1 MADSRYFNKFPL
13 INYNGANCIN
23 ITERVALLNSVD
35 NNQYIYYP
43 YDLQTYE
50 RADQFSNRYY
60 GDPYL
65 SWILYLTNNIYDPL
79 RGWYLQL
86 SELNDLVALKYG
98 SLQLA
103 IQKTKF
109 YRNNWTGVSNI
120 LPSHYDALPP
130 ILQGYWQPVF
140 TGYKITSYERMKI
153 DWTINTNRIMKYN
166 VANTSFISDE
176 VVNIVWNGNTSGEGQ
191 VLSVFPDNTI
201 FVQHVNGFF
210 QESFS
215 VPITANSYIYGQE
228 STVNSSFINNSLGAY
243 IGSTIIA
250 QNLSPE
256 EEIYWVPVTYYDYE
270 NELNENNKTIRVLD
284 SRYTSMLLRILQFE

>member
-1 MADSRYFNKFPL
+1 
-13 INYNGANCIN
+13 
-23 ITERVALLNSVD
+23 
-35 NNQYIYYP
+35 
-43 YDLQTYE
+43 
-50 RADQFSNRYY
+50 
-60 GDPYL
+60 
-65 SWILYLTNNIYDPL
+65 
-79 RGWYLQL
+79 
-86 SELNDLVALKYG
+86 
-98 SLQLA
+98 
-103 IQKTKF
+103 
-109 YRNNWTGVSNI
+109 
-120 LPSHYDALPP
+120 
-130 ILQGYWQPVF
+130 
-140 TGYKITSYERMKI
+140 
-153 DWTINTNRIMKYN
+153 MKYN

-284 SRYTSMLLRILQFE
+284 SRYTSDVVVNLTNLLSNTK